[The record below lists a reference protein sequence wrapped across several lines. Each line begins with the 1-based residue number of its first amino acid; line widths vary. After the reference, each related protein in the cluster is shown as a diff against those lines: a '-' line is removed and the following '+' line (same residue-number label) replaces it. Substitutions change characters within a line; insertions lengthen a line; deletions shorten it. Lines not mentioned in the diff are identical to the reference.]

1 MTNANVFQ
9 IENRLAAAM
18 KRPGGKP
25 TAELL
30 RGAERRV
37 AAIRD
42 ECLASLGRQIERMR
56 ERAAAG
62 REGRDPGALDDL
74 YAAANEIFAI
84 AAAFDLKYVGEAAY
98 EFCDLAD
105 HFRERGETVW
115 PAIDVYVDGLKLLFA
130 GPADP
135 LAATS
140 ILVGLRMVRARFL
153 NEARAGDEPPL
164 SAEP

>member
-1 MTNANVFQ
+1 MPNSNVFQ
-9 IENRLAAAM
+9 IDNRLAAVM

-25 TAELL
+25 MAELL
-30 RGAERRV
+30 RVAERRV
-37 AAIRD
+37 AAIRE
-42 ECLASLGRQIERMR
+42 ECLASMGRQIERMR
-56 ERAAAG
+56 ECAAAG
-62 REGRDPGALDDL
+62 QAGREPHALDDL

-105 HFRERGETVW
+105 HFRESGETAW
-115 PAIDVYVDGLKLLFA
+115 PAIEVYVDGLKLLYA
-130 GPADP
+130 GPGDP

-153 NEARAGDEPPL
+153 KDAPARR
-164 SAEP
+164 